1 MGRTVRGF
9 IIGLGLAVLVA
20 APVAAGGEESRSF
33 ERGHTASASESTCR
47 EVAGSDVVKCSNF
60 SVQVFRGRRGG
71 TEPASRFRGYEVT
84 VTKDTET
91 IDGSTGK
98 TIRWRSIIGR
108 VRNVDSLTVRFD
120 GLRDASVT
128 GTMRVS
134 DMRCDR
140 RGECEESK
148 RQMALDLDWT
158 PTPDPASSAFLY
170 YRVNDRGC
178 ETTYSQ
184 TLRLRTA
191 WMAGEFDG
199 SDVRV
204 RGDLVRTDSV
214 TTQVCQ

>member
-1 MGRTVRGF
+1 
-9 IIGLGLAVLVA
+9 
-20 APVAAGGEESRSF
+20 
-33 ERGHTASASESTCR
+33 
-47 EVAGSDVVKCSNF
+47 
-60 SVQVFRGRRGG
+60 
-71 TEPASRFRGYEVT
+71 
-84 VTKDTET
+84 
-91 IDGSTGK
+91 
-98 TIRWRSIIGR
+98 
-108 VRNVDSLTVRFD
+108 
-120 GLRDASVT
+120 
-128 GTMRVS
+128 
-134 DMRCDR
+134 MRCDR